1 MPNIKGTKTEKNLLA
16 SFAGESQARNR
27 YTYFAGIAEKEGYPP
42 IAAIFTE
49 TADQERTHAKS
60 MFKFLEGGM
69 VEITASYPAG
79 RLGTTAENLDASAAG
94 EHEEHT
100 VLYPKFADMAKAEG
114 FPEVATL
121 YRAVSKAEAFHER
134 RYRALRDQI
143 ATGTLYTR
151 SEAIQWKCMKC
162 GYIHEGKEAPS
173 ACPSCKHPQSY
184 FVALDRA
191 W

>member
-27 YTYFAGIAEKEGYPP
+27 YTYFAGVADKEGYPP

-49 TADQERTHAKS
+49 TADQERVHAKS
-60 MFKFLEGGM
+60 MFKILEGGM
-69 VEITASYPAG
+69 VEITTTCPAG
-79 RLGTTAENLDASAAG
+79 RLGTTAENLDAAAAG

-100 VLYPKFADMAKAEG
+100 VLYPGFADTAKAEG
-114 FPEVATL
+114 FPEVAVL

-134 RYRALRDQI
+134 RFRALRDQL

-151 SEAIQWKCMKC
+151 SEAVQWKCMKC

-173 ACPSCKHPQSY
+173 ACPACKHPQQY